1 MSKKWFVFVPAVLA
15 AAAILFV
22 GADRAF
28 GQKEGSAEQEKLS
41 AEQRIE
47 KALNEPTTLEFTET
61 PLSDVVDYLKS
72 LHGIEIQIDRKA
84 LDDVGIDT
92 QTPVTRNLT
101 GVSLR
106 SALNLML
113 RDLNLTYIVENEVLL
128 ITTPDASE
136 ERFTTRVYPVGDLV
150 VYRDEA
156 GQRWEDYGPLI
167 EAIESSIVPAGSH
180 DGPTGRISGGTFGAA
195 KVLVVT
201 EPYEVHRHIAKLLEE
216 IRELARQNPSE
227 EPPLRSR
234 HGMGRNVPGMMGPGT
249 QTPGMAAPRVKTQ
262 MKTDKQSGTVMPGTA
277 PGMGVPGLMGPGTG
291 APATAAPG
299 MGTPR
304 KPAVKPRPAEQDD
317 PFRD

>member
-1 MSKKWFVFVPAVLA
+1 M
-15 AAAILFV
+15 
-22 GADRAF
+22 
-28 GQKEGSAEQEKLS
+28 
-41 AEQRIE
+41 
-47 KALNEPTTLEFTET
+47 
-61 PLSDVVDYLKS
+61 
-72 LHGIEIQIDRKA
+72 
-84 LDDVGIDT
+84 
-92 QTPVTRNLT
+92 
-101 GVSLR
+101 
-106 SALNLML
+106 
-113 RDLNLTYIVENEVLL
+113 VENEVLL

-234 HGMGRNVPGMMGPGT
+234 HGMGRNVPGMMGPGV
-249 QTPGMAAPRVKTQ
+249 QLPGMVAPRVKTP
-262 MKTDKQSGTVMPGTA
+262 MKTDNQSGT
-277 PGMGVPGLMGPGTG
+277 GVPGRPWHGHARHDGSRHGHACTG
-291 APATAAPG
+291 ARHGSPL
-299 MGTPR
+299 